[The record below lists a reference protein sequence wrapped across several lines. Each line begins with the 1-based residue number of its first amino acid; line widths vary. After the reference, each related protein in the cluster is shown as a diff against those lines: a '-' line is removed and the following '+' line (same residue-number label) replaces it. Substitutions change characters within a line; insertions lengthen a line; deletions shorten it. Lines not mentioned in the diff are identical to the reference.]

1 MFENF
6 IYAQLIM
13 VISEQRIKE
22 LYIEAKW
29 NFSDEEFSANNTYKP
44 HTVILDTEMEIIF
57 TAITNNEVMIY
68 VPVFK
73 LGSDEEAEVEK
84 LKHMSSLVA
93 KLNYDFSVNSAVSD
107 GVFRLE
113 LNINVDR
120 YDLQQSV
127 LLLQDFLDDCDYM
140 IAEAKNY
147 DELQQGLYNHVPINF
162 LMS

>member
-1 MFENF
+1 MFITVCFFENF

-68 VPVFK
+68 HVF
-73 LGSDEEAEVEK
+73 
-84 LKHMSSLVA
+84 
-93 KLNYDFSVNSAVSD
+93 
-107 GVFRLE
+107 
-113 LNINVDR
+113 
-120 YDLQQSV
+120 
-127 LLLQDFLDDCDYM
+127 
-140 IAEAKNY
+140 
-147 DELQQGLYNHVPINF
+147 
-162 LMS
+162 